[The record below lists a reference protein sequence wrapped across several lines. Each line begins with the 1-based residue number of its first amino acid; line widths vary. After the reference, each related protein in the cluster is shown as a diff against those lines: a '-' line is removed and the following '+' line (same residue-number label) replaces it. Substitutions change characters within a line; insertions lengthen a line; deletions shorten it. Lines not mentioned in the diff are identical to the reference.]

1 MSETTNNTKELMRK
15 VIEAKKAKS
24 SDQRGLGRADK
35 DIQAKRMKVT
45 KQHKK
50 GGLFDGK

>member
-1 MSETTNNTKELMRK
+1 MSTTNKNIEMMRK
-15 VIEAKKAKS
+15 LIEAKKQKS
-24 SDQRGLGRADK
+24 GEQRGLGRADK
-35 DIQAKRMKVT
+35 EIREKAMKVT

>member
-1 MSETTNNTKELMRK
+1 MSDAIERMRQL
-15 VIEAKKAKS
+15 VEAKKQKS
-24 SDQRGLGRADK
+24 AGQSGHGRAEK
-35 DIQAKRMKVT
+35 NLVEKNMKVT

>member
-1 MSETTNNTKELMRK
+1 MSDHIEKMREL
-15 VIEAKKAKS
+15 VEAKKQKNAGKT
-24 SDQRGLGRADK
+24 GLNRAEK
-35 DIQAKRMKVT
+35 NLVEKNMKVT